1 VSGSNDQVARLLALV
16 PYLQRHEGIPVQ
28 SVADDFGVPVRQI
41 YRDINTLMVTGTAD
55 QHGSLI
61 DFDYGALEDEGLV
74 YIRDAEFL
82 PRPLRLARNEGVAL
96 IIGLRALR
104 ETADDDQRPLIDS
117 ALAKLVDA
125 VGEAAK
131 AEVVVRADPI
141 DPVILKAVRSAVA
154 ERRRLEI
161 DYSTESRD
169 ERATRQVDPLRL
181 FSANGRQYL
190 EAWCLREQDVRFFRL
205 DRIHAAS
212 ETGEPAEARDAEPRD
227 LAADLGAPPAGTLVS
242 ASGGFD
248 SDVAPHAVLDL
259 QPEAHWMVEYYKATE
274 VSTHGPVLRARI
286 VGADWAWLVRLVL
299 RYGGSVQVV
308 EPRQLAEDVAATAA
322 AALAAYDGANDE
334 E

>member
-1 VSGSNDQVARLLALV
+1 MSGSNNQVARLLALV

-28 SVADDFGVPVRQI
+28 RVADDFGVPMKQI

-104 ETADDDQRPLIDS
+104 ETADDDQRPVIDS
-117 ALAKLVDA
+117 ALTKLEEA

-131 AEVVVRADPI
+131 AEVVVHADPI
-141 DPVILKAVRSAVA
+141 DPVILKTVRSAIA
-154 ERRRLEI
+154 ERRRLEV

-169 ERATRQVDPLRL
+169 ERATRRVDPLRL

-205 DRIHAAS
+205 DRIHSAT

-227 LAADLGAPPAGTLVS
+227 LAADL
-242 ASGGFD
+242 FD
-248 SDVAPHAVLDL
+248 SADAPHAVLDL

-274 VSTHGPVLRARI
+274 VSTHGPVLRATI

-299 RYGGSVQVV
+299 RYAGSVHVV
-308 EPRQLAEDVAATAA
+308 EPRQLAEDAA
-322 AALAAYDGANDE
+322 AAAALALAAYDGSNNE